1 MPEKEL
7 TYESAFPGR
16 FLTAGHFDGKKIT
29 LTVADVYQEDL
40 EGSDKKSKPPKMVM
54 SFVGKK
60 MELVIPKT
68 NAYCIKE
75 MFGRKCIDWVG
86 KRITFFPTKC
96 RFGPSMVD
104 CIRVWGSPDF
114 PEDRDVTVPQGR
126 NTPWQTTL
134 HTVKLK
140 PEPAPAA
147 ATANGHA
154 SNGAEKKTNGTDP
167 RIVAAWEILN
177 WTKEECTE
185 SRANFEGTGGEY
197 ISHLSGL
204 IDQMNAAEAS

>member
-1 MPEKEL
+1 MAEKEL

-16 FLTAGHFDGKKIT
+16 FLTAGHFDGKKVT
-29 LTVADVYQEDL
+29 LTVADVYVEDL
-40 EGSDKKSKPPKMVM
+40 EGSEKKAKPPKMVM

-75 MFGRKCIDWVG
+75 MFGHKCTDWVG

-114 PEDRDVTVPQGR
+114 PEDKDITVPQGR

-134 HTVKLK
+134 HAMKAK
-140 PEPAPAA
+140 PEAAPAA
-147 ATANGHA
+147 A
-154 SNGAEKKTNGTDP
+154 NGAKKPNGTDP
-167 RIVAAWEILN
+167 RIIAAWEILGWN
-177 WTKEECTE
+177 QQE
-185 SRANFEGTGGEY
+185 SAENRASFEGTGGEY
-197 ISHLSGL
+197 LTYLSGL
-204 IDQMNAAEAS
+204 IDERDAAEAS